1 MSRTLKDALHDALS
15 KQNKEKTPT
24 KTRPEA
30 QLDGTT
36 TFKIRKKSTKNTDK
50 TPDIPQGGEPKPS
63 FQDSMQLQG
72 VEPTRFKNVRGVE
85 KKTGISRVEP
95 PAPEKPCQE
104 KKTRLLSRICG

>member
-30 QLDGTT
+30 QLVGST
-36 TFKIRKKSTKNTDK
+36 TFKVRKKSTKNTDK

-63 FQDSMQLQG
+63 FQDSMQLQEN
-72 VEPTRFKNVRGVE
+72 EPTR
-85 KKTGISRVEP
+85 
-95 PAPEKPCQE
+95 
-104 KKTRLLSRICG
+104 